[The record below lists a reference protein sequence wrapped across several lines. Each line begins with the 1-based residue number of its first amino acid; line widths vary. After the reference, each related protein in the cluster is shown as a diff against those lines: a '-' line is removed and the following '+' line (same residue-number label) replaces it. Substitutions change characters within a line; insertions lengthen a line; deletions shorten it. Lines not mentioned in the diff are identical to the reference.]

1 MSLFLISQNYKCYV
15 TYFSQQEEKLSY
27 NNKNRNVLH
36 MEFISI
42 DKSIDNS
49 HDS

>member
-1 MSLFLISQNYKCYV
+1 MLHIFHS
-15 TYFSQQEEKLSY
+15 TEEKLSH
-27 NNKNRNVLH
+27 NNKNRNLLH

-42 DKSIDNS
+42 DKSIDKS